1 MEGIRGHTRH
11 ELDGYLQ
18 LVVISVKDD
27 ILQSFLVHVARVP

>member
-1 MEGIRGHTRH
+1 MEGIQGHTRC

-27 ILQSFLVHVARVP
+27 ILQ